1 MRFFQPFYQLDDSR
15 NRNKGGVG
23 LGMTIALDITLSHGG
38 EITLENSKLGG
49 LRVIISLPV

>member
-1 MRFFQPFYQLDDSR
+1 MCIRDRLDDSR

-38 EITLENSKLGG
+38 EITLEDSKLGG